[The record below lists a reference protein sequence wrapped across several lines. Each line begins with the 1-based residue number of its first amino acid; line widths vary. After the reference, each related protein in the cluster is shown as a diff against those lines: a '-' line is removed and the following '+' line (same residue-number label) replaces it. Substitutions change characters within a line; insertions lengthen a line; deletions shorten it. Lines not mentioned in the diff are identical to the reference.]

1 MESNYSTYSIRLLLF
16 FLICFP
22 SFKKVYTL
30 RQRYPLYLSPEKLAY
45 HSFSQVRK
53 LVFFYLNIEIWHRQK
68 MYSFNYEERLI
79 GQSFLFC
86 ESQPFLIK
94 VGYVFLLVFLCY
106 LCAFFFAENFKFVL
120 FIRPKK

>member
-1 MESNYSTYSIRLLLF
+1 MEFNYSTYSIRLLLF
-16 FLICFP
+16 FNFFFP

-86 ESQPFLIK
+86 ESQPFFNK
-94 VGYVFLLVFLCY
+94 SWLC
-106 LCAFFFAENFKFVL
+106 FFARIFVL
-120 FIRPKK
+120 FACFFFCRKFQICFIH